1 MVSVGG
7 GILAA
12 LVYLGSF
19 LWLMLQLPAED
30 FRKGKVPTLLV
41 GLALSAVVI
50 ALLAYLFRAI
60 ARDGRR

>member
-1 MVSVGG
+1 
-7 GILAA
+7 
-12 LVYLGSF
+12 
-19 LWLMLQLPAED
+19 MLQLPAED